1 MSAASNPYLDSKLS
15 EQKIEQIRRQINR
28 LFDEVAQL
36 TEQDLAPAAFHGE
49 FLQRALTGVA
59 APAGAVWGRSPEGN
73 LVLQYQINLP
83 HVGLDNSP
91 ESRQAHDEF
100 LRQTCLQAKA
110 QYMLPRSGTGATGG
124 AGNPTDFI
132 VLIAPIVLN
141 NAVVGLLEVWQ
152 DPRHSPDALPGFLQ
166 FLIKMAGLAALF
178 IRNQNLRQLSGQ
190 QQVWEELE
198 KFSRKI
204 HSSLNPT
211 EVAYLIANEGRRLV
225 ICDRV
230 SVAVRE
236 GRKTH
241 IEAISGADVVEK
253 RSNLV
258 QLQCAL
264 AEKVA
269 KWGERLV
276 YQGTKDESLPPP
288 VLDALDT
295 YLAESNSKLLVVMPL
310 RDEREKN
317 LERPPRSTLIMESFE
332 TGANNDQLFARLD
345 VIARHATSAL
355 YNSVEHRRIPLRI
368 LWQPL
373 ARLQDGLG
381 SKARAITAAV
391 AGLVF
396 VILVL
401 LVVIPYPLKM
411 DANGKLL
418 PEGRLWMYSPLEA
431 QIVSFPDYVFT
442 GSSVFQGQTLVELR
456 DQRLEAQMIQLKGEI
471 ATLQNEIEALQAL
484 FVNTRDVAE
493 KQRITGEI
501 RKSKVQLDRKKA
513 EYDALVRRTDA
524 IEDRP
529 GFFLIRAPIAG
540 TVLNSD
546 FRETLINRTVKPSE
560 PLLRIGDKD
569 KGWEIDLKIPQRH
582 VAQILLAFKDKP
594 ADYELDV
601 DLLLASAPTKTYKG
615 KLARGKI
622 SGEALP
628 NRDDPN
634 DTEPVL
640 AASVRIDGPDIPAD
654 KKLPPE
660 LLVTGTVVHAK
671 VLCGNKPMIYSLFY
685 GVWEFIYE
693 KVLWWF

>member
-1 MSAASNPYLDSKLS
+1 VSAASNPYLDSKLS

-36 TEQDLAPAAFHGE
+36 TEQDLAPAAFHAE

-83 HVGLDNSP
+83 HVGLDQSQ

-100 LRQTCLQAKA
+100 LRQTCLQGKP
-110 QYMLPRSGTGATGG
+110 QYMLPRSGGAVGG

-166 FLIKMAGLAALF
+166 FLIKMAGLASLF
-178 IRNQNLRQLSGQ
+178 VRNQHLRQLSGQ

-236 GRKTH
+236 GRKTR

-264 AEKVA
+264 ADQVA

-276 YQGTKDESLPPP
+276 YQGTKDDSLPPP
-288 VLDALDT
+288 VLAALDS
-295 YLAESNSKLLVVMPL
+295 YLAESNSKLLVVLPL

-317 LERPPRSTLIMESFE
+317 LEKPPRSTLLMESFE
-332 TGANNDQLFARLD
+332 TGASNDQLFARLE
-345 VIARHATSAL
+345 VISRHATSAL
-355 YNSVEHRRIPLRI
+355 YNAVEHRRIPLRI

-391 AGLVF
+391 GGL
-396 VILVL
+396 L
-401 LVVIPYPLKM
+401 LVTLILLIVIPYPMKM

-418 PEGRLWMYSPLEA
+418 PEGRVWMYAPVEG
-431 QIVSFPDYVFT
+431 QIVSFPEYVFT
-442 GSSVFQGQTLVELR
+442 GSTVFQGQTLIEMR
-456 DQRLEAQMIQLKGEI
+456 DQRLEAQVIQLKGEI
-471 ATLQNEIEALQAL
+471 ATLVEEIKSLESL
-484 FVNTRDVAE
+484 FVTTRAVDD
-493 KQRITGEI
+493 KQRITGEL
-501 RKSKVQLDRKKA
+501 RKSKVQLDRKKS
-513 EYDALVRRTDA
+513 EYDALIRRTDA

-529 GFFLIRAPIAG
+529 GYFLIRAPIGG

-582 VAQILLAFKDKP
+582 IGQILLAFEGKP
-594 ADYELDV
+594 EGYELDV

-622 SGEALP
+622 AGEALP

-634 DTEPVL
+634 DSEPVV
-640 AASVRIDGPDIPAD
+640 AASVRIDGPGIAASE
-654 KKLPPE
+654 KLPPD

-671 VLCGNKPMIYSLFY
+671 VRCGNKPMIYSLFY

-693 KVLWWF
+693 KFVFWF